1 MSATNHRNEN
11 NLFFITDKLYFYSV
25 RNLKHDFHHNS
36 IMFAILIAL
45 LWEVKITIKSA
56 VGMIT
61 TAGCRHLVRLTPVE
75 LGNIW
80 RWRVAEIKHL
90 HFELRTSYLMF
101 ILFINNDINSHFRS
115 SLGREHDGKTCTFSS
130 SSSSYKEAKYKIV
143 NLIHAGT
150 DCANCGSKLQ
160 NLGNFKFW
168 LPHSVWKWAKMH

>member
-1 MSATNHRNEN
+1 MVLTLPSKIKSSYLYSITSLRTQLQNVRHKSPKWKQS
-11 NLFFITDKLYFYSV
+11 FFITDKLYFYSV

-90 HFELRTSYLMF
+90 QFWIENLLSNVYIIH
-101 ILFINNDINSHFRS
+101 
-115 SLGREHDGKTCTFSS
+115 KQW
-130 SSSSYKEAKYKIV
+130 YKIH
-143 NLIHAGT
+143 IW
-150 DCANCGSKLQ
+150 DSP
-160 NLGNFKFW
+160 LGGNMT
-168 LPHSVWKWAKMH
+168 V